1 MVQLSMIGLSVNFM
15 EAVMDVAS
23 RNRIL
28 CIEDDVDMLEL
39 FQVLLTRHGY
49 VVQGVTKGQEG
60 LDVIRRE
67 KPDLVILDIMM
78 PVMDGWQVYQQM
90 KEDEAT
96 RHIPTI
102 VVTAKSQLIDKV
114 LGLEIAKVDAYIGKP
129 FSPQELLDS
138 ISKVLKTR

>member
-1 MVQLSMIGLSVNFM
+1 MEDVQ
-15 EAVMDVAS
+15 AK
-23 RNRIL
+23 RIL
-28 CIEDDVDMLEL
+28 CIEDDVDMLDL
-39 FQVLLTRHGY
+39 FRVLLTRHGY
-49 VVQGVTKGQEG
+49 IVRGVTKGQEG

-90 KEDEAT
+90 KDDEAT
-96 RHIPTI
+96 RNIPTI

-114 LGLEIAKVDAYIGKP
+114 LGLEIAKVDDYIGKP

-138 ISKVLKTR
+138 ITKVLKLKV